1 MAAPTRGRHM
11 VQSRVRDM
19 ARGRVDYD
27 QIAPSYDQRYGALKY
42 EGVASTLLSLAR
54 AGPAGRILDVGCGT
68 GHWLAQLRA
77 VSPHVYGLDSSLGM
91 LEQADQELHDHLV
104 CGEASR
110 SPFAQAVFDLI
121 FCVNAFHHFADKREF
136 ITQAAPALRPGGTL
150 AIIGM
155 DPHTG
160 QDDWS
165 LYHYFEGT
173 READLARYPSAE
185 SIKNWM
191 TEAGFVQVVSGI
203 AEHMVHSLT
212 GREVLQSPFL
222 QKGGTS
228 QLALLTEE
236 AYAAGLERIKGDL
249 LQAEKS
255 GVPLEFVVDI
265 SLALV
270 TGRAP

>member
-1 MAAPTRGRHM
+1 M
-11 VQSRVRDM
+11 VQPRVLEI
-19 ARGRVDYD
+19 ARGHVDYD
-27 QIAPSYDQRYGALKY
+27 QIAPSYDQRYGALQY

-54 AGPAGRILDVGCGT
+54 AGPAERILEVGCGT
-68 GHWLAQLRA
+68 GHWLSELQPI
-77 VSPHVYGLDSSLGM
+77 SPHVYGLDSSVGM
-91 LEQADQELHDHLV
+91 LEQSNRDLRDRLV
-104 CGEASR
+104 CGEAGR
-110 SPFAQAVFDLI
+110 LPFARAVFDLI
-121 FCVNAFHHFADKREF
+121 YCVNAFHHFADKREF
-136 ITQAAPALRPGGTL
+136 ITGAAQALRSGGRL

-173 READLARYPSAE
+173 READLARYPSAD
-185 SIKNWM
+185 SVKGWM
-191 TEAGFVQVVSGI
+191 LDAGLVQVSSGI
-203 AEHMVHSLT
+203 ADRVVHSLT

-249 LQAEKS
+249 LQAEKI
-255 GVPLEFVVDI
+255 GVSLEFVVDI

>member
-11 VQSRVRDM
+11 VQSRVWDM
-19 ARGRVDYD
+19 ARSRVDYD
-27 QIAPSYDQRYGALKY
+27 QIAPSYDQRSGALQY
-42 EGVASTLLSLAR
+42 EGVASTLLFLAR
-54 AGPAGRILDVGCGT
+54 AGPAERILEVGCGT
-68 GHWLAQLRA
+68 GHWLAELRA
-77 VSPHVYGLDSSLGM
+77 ASPHVYGLDSSIRM
-91 LEQADQELHDHLV
+91 LEQSNRDLRDRLV
-104 CGEASR
+104 CGEAGYL
-110 SPFAQAVFDLI
+110 PYAEAVFDLI
-121 FCVNAFHHFADKREF
+121 FCVNAFQYFTHKQEF
-136 ITQAAPALRPGGTL
+136 ITGAAEALRSGGTV

-155 DPHTG
+155 DPHTR

-173 READLARYPSAE
+173 READLARYPSAD
-185 SIKNWM
+185 SIKGWM
-191 TEAGFVQVVSGI
+191 VAAGLVQVCSGI
-203 AEHMVHSLT
+203 AEHKVHSLT

-236 AYAAGLERIKGDL
+236 ADAAGLERIKGDL
-249 LQAEKS
+249 LQAEKTE
-255 GVPLEFVVDI
+255 VPLEFVVDI